1 MIHNIYICPKMNT
14 FDEDKQLISNAIQYD
29 RFRFIFDINTKLIDI
44 NSMKKYFKIFE
55 SNKTIIDKLVE
66 TCIILN
72 DNNSIKISILKTFL
86 NMIKKERPVRIL
98 N

>member
-1 MIHNIYICPKMNT
+1 MIHNVYICPKSNT
-14 FDEDKQLISNAIQYD
+14 FEEDKQFILNAINYD
-29 RFRFIFDINTKLIDI
+29 SFRFIFDINTKFIDI
-44 NSMKKYFKIFE
+44 HSMKKYFKIFE
-55 SNKTIIDKLVE
+55 TNKKIIDKLVE

>member
-1 MIHNIYICPKMNT
+1 MNT